1 MKSDGL
7 VSRTNQRFWKERF
20 DPDWIG
26 PGEVK
31 SLFKPRS
38 TSHKGQNGQLLIFAG
53 SKYYHAPL
61 ILSAKIASKFVDL
74 VFIYTTEENRNLLK
88 KLRSDLADFIPV
100 TDETLDK
107 YAKRSDCILM
117 GPGVG
122 RSESAKNK
130 MKEIINN
137 YSSKKFLL
145 DADALNLLDSKILDE
160 RFVVT
165 PQSGEFKRFFSVDES
180 NKMGIEM
187 TKKYGCTI
195 VLKGRVDY
203 ICSPKKCKENHA
215 GNAGM
220 TKGAT
225 GDVLAG
231 VIASLMTKNG
241 NFLAASAGT
250 FLNGLAGDR
259 LKEKVSYWYNA
270 SDLVEEI
277 PKARKWCED
286 F

>member
-1 MKSDGL
+1 MKSDVL
-7 VSRTNQRFWKERF
+7 VEKTNKRFWKERF
-20 DPDWIG
+20 NSDWIG

-31 SLFKPRS
+31 SLLKPS
-38 TSHKGQNGQLLIFAG
+38 PKSHKGQNGQLLIFAG

-61 ILSAKIASKFVDL
+61 VLSAKVASKFVDL
-74 VFIYTTEENRNLLK
+74 VFIYSDEENTNLLK
-88 KLRSDLADFIPV
+88 KMKTDLADFIPV
-100 TDETLDK
+100 TDETVDK
-107 YAKRSDCILM
+107 YTKRSDCILM

-122 RSESAKNK
+122 RFEAAKNK
-130 MKEIINN
+130 MTEIIKKN
-137 YSSKKFLL
+137 SSKKFLL
-145 DADALNLLDSKILDE
+145 DADALNLLDPKILDE

-165 PQSGEFKRFFSVDES
+165 PQPGEFKRFFGLDEN
-180 NKMGIEM
+180 NKSASEM
-187 TKKYGCTI
+187 AKKYGCTI
-195 VLKGRVDY
+195 VLKGKVDY
-203 ICSPKKCKENHA
+203 VYSHTKCKENHA
-215 GNAGM
+215 GNVGM

-231 VIASLMTKNG
+231 VIASLMTKND
-241 NFLAASAGT
+241 NFPAASAGV

-259 LKEKVSYWYNA
+259 LKKKVSYWYNA